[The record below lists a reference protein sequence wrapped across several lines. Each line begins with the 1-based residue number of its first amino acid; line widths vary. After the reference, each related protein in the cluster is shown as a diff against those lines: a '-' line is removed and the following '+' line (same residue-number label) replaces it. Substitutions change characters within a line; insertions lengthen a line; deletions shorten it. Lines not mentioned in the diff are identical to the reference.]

1 MLEKMKT
8 ILAQQLDLDESDI
21 TLESSFKEGLEADS
35 IDLLELL
42 MTLEEEYRIE
52 IPAEDMEQ
60 LTTVGAVIDYLHSKG
75 IDA

>member
-21 TLESSFKEGLEADS
+21 TLESSFKEDLEADS